1 MGRSVADFLT
11 KLVNYGEKTFEYKG
25 EQVAFFQKVRIKD
38 IDGCCENALTEVY
51 DFDKC
56 KELFSKIHKLKS
68 PKSCDALKIMID
80 RGAIDFIEI
89 KGLKEFVLRQLT
101 EGDEQNKKKKI
112 EAQVEKLRL
121 PVKITDSIYVLYNIM
136 NRGSFELTVNEQRC
150 YLQDVEKNYILVI
163 DFDLNDP
170 RQLIGASLGKSVE
183 KSKVYE
189 TSIMQML
196 TEKLDNIPIG
206 SLSHPQKS
214 LIKTCST
221 IDKFYNNAQIP

>member
-1 MGRSVADFLT
+1 MGRSVKDFLT

-25 EQVAFFQKVRIKD
+25 EEVAFFQKVQIKD
-38 IDGCCENALTEVY
+38 IDECCKSAVTEVY

-68 PKSCDALKIMID
+68 PKSCDALKITID
-80 RGAIDFIEI
+80 RGTIDFIEI
-89 KGLKEFVLRQLT
+89 KGLQEFISRQLE
-101 EGDEQNKKKKI
+101 EGSEEEKKKKI
-112 EAQVEKLRL
+112 ENKMKKLRL

-136 NRGSFELTVNEQRC
+136 NRGSFELTNDEQTC
-150 YLQDVEKNYILVI
+150 YLQDVKKNYILVV
-163 DFDLNDP
+163 DFDINDP
-170 RQLIGASLGKSVE
+170 RQLIAASLGKAVE

-189 TSIMQML
+189 VSIMQVL
-196 TEKLDNIPIG
+196 KEKLDNIPIG

-221 IDKFYNNAQIP
+221 IDKFYKNAQLS